1 MDFIE
6 LKKRLAE
13 LDTACIC
20 DINRNLRVMDPG
32 IRPIN
37 QGLKMIGIAHTV
49 HCKGDFLSVLN
60 ALNEA
65 DEEEVL
71 VVDGEG
77 DKIAL
82 AGELFALE
90 AKRKN
95 LAGIVVDGG
104 CRDIKGIKKTD
115 LPVYARYI
123 TPVAGTASKIFQ
135 TQVKI
140 NCGGVTVSAGD
151 IVFGD
156 DDGVL
161 VLSMEEIKEILAGA
175 ENIQRIENQVLKKM
189 EEGKSL
195 IDLLNF
201 HDHYARVSKKQKSDL
216 IFIV

>member
-1 MDFIE
+1 MDFLE

-13 LDTACIC
+13 LDAACIC
-20 DINRNLRVMDPG
+20 DVNKKLRVMDPG

-37 QGLKMIGIAHTV
+37 PGFKMIGIAHTV
-49 HCKGDFLSVLN
+49 RCKGDFLSVLK
-60 ALNEA
+60 ALHEA

-71 VVDGEG
+71 VVDAEG

-90 AKRKN
+90 ARRKN

-104 CRDIKGIKKTD
+104 CRDIKGIRKINI
-115 LPVYARYI
+115 PVYARFV
-123 TPVAGTASKIFQ
+123 TPLAGTASKIFQ

-140 NCGGVTVSAGD
+140 ECGGVAVEPGD
-151 IVFGD
+151 VIFGD
-156 DDGVL
+156 DDGV
-161 VLSMEEIKEILAGA
+161 VVMNVEEIKKILATA
-175 ENIQRIENQVLKKM
+175 ENIQRIEDKVLMKM

-201 HDHYARVSKKQKSDL
+201 HDHYAKISKKQKSDL
-216 IFIV
+216 IFII

>member
-13 LDTACIC
+13 LDAACIC
-20 DINRNLRVMDPG
+20 DVNKNLRVMDPG

-49 HCKGDFLSVLN
+49 HCKGDFLSVLK
-60 ALNEA
+60 ALHEA
-65 DEEEVL
+65 DEEEIL
-71 VVDGEG
+71 VVDAEG

-82 AGELFALE
+82 AGELFAFE
-90 AKRKN
+90 AQRKN

-104 CRDIKGIKKTD
+104 CRDIKGIKKTS

-123 TPVAGTASKIFQ
+123 TPLAGTASKIFQ

-140 NCGGVTVSAGD
+140 DCGGVAVEPGD
-151 IVFGD
+151 VIFGD
-156 DDGVL
+156 DDGV
-161 VLSMEEIKEILAGA
+161 VVMNVEEIKKILATA
-175 ENIQRIENQVLKKM
+175 ENIQRIENKVLKKM

-195 IDLLNF
+195 VDLLNF
-201 HDHYARVSKKQKSDL
+201 HDHYAKISKKQKSDL
-216 IFIV
+216 IFII

>member
-13 LDTACIC
+13 LDAACIC
-20 DINRNLRVMDPG
+20 DINKNLRVMDPG

-49 HCKGDFLSVLN
+49 HCKGDFLSVLK
-60 ALNEA
+60 ALHEA

-71 VVDGEG
+71 VVDAEG

-82 AGELFALE
+82 AGELFAME

-95 LAGIVVDGG
+95 LAGIIVDGG
-104 CRDIKGIKKTD
+104 CRDIKGIIRTN

-140 NCGGVTVSAGD
+140 DCGGVSVEPGD
-151 IVFGD
+151 IIFGD
-156 DDGVL
+156 DDGIV
-161 VLSMEEIKEILAGA
+161 VMNVEEIKQIMAAAG
-175 ENIQRIENQVLKKM
+175 NIQRIEAKVLKKM
-189 EEGKSL
+189 EEGKGL

-201 HDHYARVSKKQKSDL
+201 HDHYAKISKKEKSDL
-216 IFIV
+216 IFVI

>member
-13 LDTACIC
+13 LDVACIC
-20 DINRNLRVMDPG
+20 DINKNLRVMDPG

-37 QGLKMIGIAHTV
+37 HGLKMIGIAHTV
-49 HCKGDFLSVLN
+49 HCKGDFLSVLK
-60 ALNEA
+60 ALHEA

-71 VVDGEG
+71 VVDAEG

-104 CRDIKGIKKTD
+104 CRDTKGLRKIN
-115 LPVYARYI
+115 LPVYARFV
-123 TPVAGTASKIFQ
+123 TPLAGTASKIFQ

-140 NCGGVTVSAGD
+140 VCGGVAVEPGD
-151 IVFGD
+151 IIFGD
-156 DDGVL
+156 DDGIV
-161 VLSMEEIKEILAGA
+161 VMSVEEIKGILATA
-175 ENIQRIENQVLKKM
+175 ENIQRIEDKVLRKM
-189 EEGKSL
+189 EGGKSL
-195 IDLLNF
+195 IDMLNF
-201 HDHYARVSKKQKSDL
+201 QDHYAKVSKKQKSDL
-216 IFIV
+216 IFII